1 MGCLLPTVDIAVRV
15 HHHDDLALH
24 DEGVV
29 DAVGAV
35 HEGVALIVLDPVG
48 RADFGKSRAPIKV
61 LDDLWVLWL
70 EFYEPENGT
79 AFWRLQ
85 DKRAF

>member
-1 MGCLLPTVDIAVRV
+1 
-15 HHHDDLALH
+15 
-24 DEGVV
+24 
-29 DAVGAV
+29 V